1 VLLSH
6 RAGTLGEICSL
17 IGQNKCNIYN
27 IELVDKKED
36 FLSFIFDIEI
46 NNLKDFTNLI
56 SELKA
61 RSLNFKII
69 RNRKASQLNV
79 N

>member
-1 VLLSH
+1 
-6 RAGTLGEICSL
+6 L
-17 IGQNKCNIYN
+17 IGLNKCNIVN
-27 IELVDKKED
+27 VELVDKKED
-36 FLSFIFDIEI
+36 FLSFIFDVEI

-56 SELKA
+56 SQLKA

-69 RNRKASQLNV
+69 RNRKIDKDV